1 MPIIQDA
8 IHKIEVGGG
17 MRHLRVPLVVVAILA
32 ATVFYN
38 YRCFR
43 NFGTQEAMD
52 SAQLARNVATG
63 KGYSTSFIRPFS
75 MFLLRRHAEQ
85 NPGQAEGLGDLTRV
99 KERHPDISNPP
110 VYPLLLA
117 GVMKV
122 LPFKYLI
129 PERAQTFWSDN
140 GRFARYQPDFLISA
154 FNQLIFVA

>member
-1 MPIIQDA
+1 MPIVQEA
-8 IHKIEVGGG
+8 IHKIEVAGG
-17 MRHLRVPLVVVAILA
+17 MRYLRVGLVTLAIVA

-52 SAQLARNVATG
+52 SAQLARNIANG
-63 KGYSTSFIRPFS
+63 KGYTTSFIRPFS

-85 NPGQAEGLGDLTRV
+85 NPGAAEGLGALTRV

-117 GVMKV
+117 GVMKM
-122 LPFKYLI
+122 LPFKYPI
-129 PERAQTFWSDN
+129 PEKAQAFWSDN

-154 FNQLIFVA
+154 FN